1 MIIGIAGLIGSGKN
15 SVADYLV
22 QQYGFTQLSFAA
34 SVKDC
39 LAAIFGWN
47 REDLEGLTPASR
59 AWREQVDTWWAARL
73 GIENFSP
80 RYAMTKFATDTMRD
94 VFHSD
99 IWIASLERKIQ
110 SIKGHVVISD
120 CRFLNEMHSIRR
132 LDGVLVRVVRGEEPS
147 WVQLAKTDV
156 RAMSVLYPNIHSSEY
171 SHVGYDFD
179 YTVSNDGSLDDLHAR
194 INDLFRDLR
203 SSR

>member
-1 MIIGIAGLIGSGKN
+1 M
-15 SVADYLV
+15 ADYLV

-39 LAAIFGWN
+39 LAAIFGWD
-47 REDLEGLTPASR
+47 REDLEGLTAASR

-80 RYAMTKFATDTMRD
+80 RYAMTKFGTDTMRD
-94 VFHSD
+94 VFHED

-110 SIKGHVVISD
+110 SIKNHVVISD
-120 CRFLNEMHSIRR
+120 CRFLNEMHSVRS
-132 LDGVLVRVVRGEEPS
+132 LGGMLVRVVRGEEPD
-147 WVQLAKTDV
+147 WVELARTAAW
-156 RAMSVLYPNIHSSEY
+156 AMTVYYPTIHSSEY

-179 YTVSNDGSLDDLHAR
+179 LTISNDDSLEKFYSQIDDEIL
-194 INDLFRDLR
+194 
-203 SSR
+203 SRLN